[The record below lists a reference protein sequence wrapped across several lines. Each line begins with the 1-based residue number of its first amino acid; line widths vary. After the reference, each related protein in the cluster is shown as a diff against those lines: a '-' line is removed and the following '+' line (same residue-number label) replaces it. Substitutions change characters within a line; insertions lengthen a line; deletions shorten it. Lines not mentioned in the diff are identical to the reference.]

1 MMRDLALLLN
11 ENGKFVDVWTAS
23 ILGIRWLRKYP
34 GTTFTASLLSTVYGW
49 TAAPDEQI
57 KT

>member
-11 ENGKFVDVWTAS
+11 KNGEFVDVWTAS

-34 GTTFTASLLSTVYGW
+34 GMTFTTSPAFHSLWMDCSTG
-49 TAAPDEQI
+49 
-57 KT
+57 